1 MYEPM
6 ALINPKDIL
15 KANPALNY
23 LGDEYF
29 ARFLMYILRFRRL
42 NKLYAGIE
50 DKSGLEFVDEV
61 IKLLELKIGYEETEL
76 KRIPSEGPAIVVA
89 NHPLGG
95 LDGLLLIK
103 MISGFRTDI
112 KILGNQLLGK
122 IEPVSAFFV
131 DTNPFEVETDSE
143 ESAFSGLKE
152 SMTHL
157 RNGGILCIFP
167 AGESNPTNISNL
179 VTDRI
184 WRYPIIRFI
193 KRMEVPVI
201 PVHFQTDSSRLFK
214 IMSQIHPRLKEARL
228 PAELFHRRNKSI
240 AVRIGNQIKKAD
252 QDQFTDIYQY
262 GRYLRA
268 KTYGMSTPIEVKRF
282 FNYSLRA
289 SVKPLQ
295 IVDPVSREE
304 ILKEIQELRHDH
316 LLFKLE
322 DYSVFAAPSREIPH
336 ILNEIGRLRE
346 ITFREVGEGTNQS
359 IDIDEFDL
367 YYHQLFIWD
376 DRAERIVGAYRIGLG
391 REIVEQYGKRG
402 FYINTLFR
410 IDDTIE
416 GILSQSME
424 LGRSFVV
431 KDYQKKPMPLFLLWK
446 GILYFMLK
454 STDYRYLIGPVS
466 ISNNYSRISKDL
478 IIRFILENHFDWRLS
493 QRIKPRNSYKF
504 HSDDP
509 NINILME
516 SAGRDINKLDKTIR
530 DVDALNSGLPVL
542 LKKYIKLNA
551 KIVCFNVD
559 PKFNNCLDGLIMLDI
574 FDIPR
579 ATVESLH
586 KEVNDGSIL
595 ERFYSNRE

>member
-1 MYEPM
+1 ME
-6 ALINPKDIL
+6 LIKASFFL
-15 KANPALNY
+15 KVNPALND
-23 LGDEYF
+23 LRGEYF
-29 ARFLMYILRFRRL
+29 ARFLMYILRLRRL

-50 DKSGLEFVDEV
+50 DKTGLAFVDEV
-61 IKLLELKIGYEETEL
+61 IKVLDLKIKFDEQEL
-76 KRIPSEGPAIVVA
+76 KRIPAEGPAIVVA

-95 LDGLLLIK
+95 LDGLLLIRL
-103 MISGFRTDI
+103 ISSVRNDI
-112 KILGNQLLGK
+112 KILGNQLMRK
-122 IEPVSAFFV
+122 IEPVSTYFV
-131 DTNPFEVETDSE
+131 DTNPFEADNDTE
-143 ESAFSGLKE
+143 EGAFSGLKE
-152 SMTHL
+152 SMHHL
-157 RNGGILCIFP
+157 ENGGILCVFP
-167 AGESNPTNISNL
+167 AGESNSSNISSW

-184 WRYPIIRFI
+184 WRYPIIRFV
-193 KRMEVPVI
+193 KKMEVPVI
-201 PVHFQTDSSRLFK
+201 PVLFQTDSSRLFK
-214 IMSQIHPRLKEARL
+214 LMGKLHPFLKETPL
-228 PAELFHRRNKSI
+228 PSELFHSRSKSI
-240 AVRIGNQIKKAD
+240 RLRIGNAIKKTD
-252 QDQFTDIYQY
+252 QEQFTDIYQY

-268 KTYGMSTPIEVKRF
+268 KTYGMSIPIEVKRF

-289 SVKPLQ
+289 SVKPQ
-295 IVDPVSREE
+295 PIVEPIPHET
-304 ILKEIQELRHDH
+304 ILKEIQEIRHDH

-322 DYSVFAAPSREIPH
+322 NYSVFAVPSGVIPN

-376 DRAERIVGAYRIGLG
+376 DKQEQIVGAYRIGLG
-391 REIVEQYGKRG
+391 REIMEQYGKRG
-402 FYINTLFR
+402 FYVNTLFR
-410 IDDTIE
+410 IDDSLE
-416 GILSQSME
+416 AILSQSME

-446 GILYFMLK
+446 GILYFMFK
-454 STDYRYLIGPVS
+454 STDYRYLMGPVS

-478 IIRFILENHFDWRLS
+478 IIRFIMENHYDWRLA

-504 HSDDP
+504 RSDDP

-516 SAGRDINKLDKTIR
+516 STGRDINKLDKTIR
-530 DVDALNSGLPVL
+530 DVDALNLGLPVL

-551 KIVCFNVD
+551 KIVSFNVD

-574 FDIPR
+574 FDVPR